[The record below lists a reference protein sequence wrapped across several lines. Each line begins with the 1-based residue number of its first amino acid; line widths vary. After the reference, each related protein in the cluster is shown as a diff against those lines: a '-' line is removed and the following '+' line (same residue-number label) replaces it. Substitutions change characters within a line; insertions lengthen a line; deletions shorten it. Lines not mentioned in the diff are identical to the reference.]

1 MPADVTKSV
10 ALHSGDYVERYNK
23 KPLDRVRALA
33 RRIELADDAEL
44 ADFACGNGMLLQI
57 VGDRAGTYHGVDFSD
72 DFIASAREWA
82 RSKGLNN
89 CQFYC
94 EDIIKFCADH
104 PAQFDVATTLDFS
117 EHIDDTLAV
126 SIYSAIRSSLRP
138 GGKLYLHTPN
148 LDFFMERAKD
158 MGLLKQFPEHIAV
171 RNGKGTRDMLIES
184 GFDGS
189 KIKIEAIAHYNIL
202 KVLHPLSKIPLIDKY
217 FQARLWI
224 EASV

>member
-1 MPADVTKSV
+1 MPTEQTESV
-10 ALHSGDYVERYNK
+10 ALHSGEYVERYNR

-33 RRIELADDAEL
+33 SRIDLAEDDEL
-44 ADFACGNGMLLQI
+44 ADFACGNGMLLQV
-57 VGDRAGTYHGVDFSD
+57 VGDRIGTYHGVDFSN
-72 DFIASAREWA
+72 DFIASARDWA

-94 EDIIKFCADH
+94 DDIIKFCADH

-117 EHIDDTLAV
+117 EHIDDALAV

-158 MGLLKQFPEHIAV
+158 MGVLRQFPEHIAV
-171 RNGKGTRDMLIES
+171 RNGNAIKDILIHS
-184 GFDGS
+184 GFDAS
-189 KIKIEAIAHYNIL
+189 KIEVDTIAHYNIL
-202 KVLHPLSKIPLIDKY
+202 KVLHPFSRLPLVGKY
-217 FQARLWI
+217 FEARLWI
-224 EASV
+224 KASV

>member
-1 MPADVTKSV
+1 MKADLTQSV

-33 RRIELADDAEL
+33 RRMELNDDAEL
-44 ADFACGNGMLLQI
+44 ADFACGNGMLLQVI
-57 VGDRAGTYHGVDFSD
+57 GDRAGTYHGVDFSD

-82 RSKGLNN
+82 RSKSLNN
-89 CQFYC
+89 YQFHC
-94 EDIIKFCADH
+94 DDIIKFCADH

-117 EHIDDTLAV
+117 EHIDDAMAI

-158 MGLLKQFPEHIAV
+158 IGLLQQFPEHIAV
-171 RNGKGTRDMLIES
+171 RNGEDTKNVLIEA
-184 GFDGS
+184 GFDAA
-189 KIKIEAIAHYNIL
+189 KIKVETIAHYNIL
-202 KVLHPLSKIPLIDKY
+202 KVLHPFGNLPVIGKY

>member
-1 MPADVTKSV
+1 MQADVKKSV
-10 ALHSGDYVERYNK
+10 ALHSGDYVERYNR
-23 KPLDRVRALA
+23 KPLDRVHALA
-33 RRIELADDAEL
+33 RRIELDDKAEL
-44 ADFACGNGMLLQI
+44 VDFACGNGMLLQI

-72 DFIASAREWA
+72 DFIASAREGA
-82 RSKGLNN
+82 RAKGFNN
-89 CQFYC
+89 YQFYC
-94 EDIIKFCADH
+94 DDIINFCADH

-126 SIYSAIRSSLRP
+126 SIYSAIRSSLRQ

-148 LDFFMERAKD
+148 LDFFMERAKY

-171 RNGKGTRDMLIES
+171 RNGEGTKDILIQA
-184 GFDGS
+184 GFNES
-189 KIKIEAIAHYNIL
+189 KIKVEIIAHYNIL
-202 KVLHPLSKIPLIDKY
+202 KVLHPLGKLPLIGKY

>member
-1 MPADVTKSV
+1 MQADLTESV
-10 ALHSGDYVERYNK
+10 ALHSGDYVERYNR

-33 RRIELADDAEL
+33 DRMELRDDAEL
-44 ADFACGNGMLLQI
+44 ADFACGNGMLLQVI
-57 VGDRAGTYHGVDFSD
+57 GDRTGGYHGVDFSD
-72 DFIASAREWA
+72 DFISSAREWA
-82 RSKGLNN
+82 RAKGLNN
-89 CQFYC
+89 YQFHC
-94 EDIIKFCADH
+94 DDIIKFCAKH

-117 EHIDDTLAV
+117 EHIEDDLAV

-158 MGLLKQFPEHIAV
+158 IGVLKQFPEHIAV
-171 RNGKGTRDMLIES
+171 RNGAGTRDMLVQS
-184 GFDGS
+184 GFDAE
-189 KIKIEAIAHYNIL
+189 KVKVDTIAHYNIL
-202 KVLHPLSKIPLIDKY
+202 KAFHPLGKLPIIGKY